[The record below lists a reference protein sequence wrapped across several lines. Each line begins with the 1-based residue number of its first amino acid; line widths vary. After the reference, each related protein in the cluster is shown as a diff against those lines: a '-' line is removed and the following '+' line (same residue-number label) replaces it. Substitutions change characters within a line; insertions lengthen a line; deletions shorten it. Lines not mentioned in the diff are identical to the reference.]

1 MYHWIYISI
10 TTQGGTIKIMKKNMK
25 IFSILTVL
33 IISLI
38 GCSSEQTDT
47 GKEVYEGEKLNI
59 GIVGETPEINENK
72 NVINFKKISLEG
84 INRLDLKSYDAVIIS
99 KDYLSK
105 AANKKYK
112 DTYLNGQIPFF
123 FVESKGSILPFVDN
137 SLTYKQYADRV
148 NDTQSYI
155 VGVLGNPN
163 GDNYNT
169 WQYDYAIK
177 NDKFDRTDVKDIYS
191 RVFKTVEKVKKERRS

>member
-1 MYHWIYISI
+1 MYHGMYILI
-10 TTQGGTIKIMKKNMK
+10 IKQGGTIKVMKKNMK

-33 IISLI
+33 IVSLI
-38 GCSSEQTDT
+38 GCNSEQTD
-47 GKEVYEGEKLNI
+47 KEVYKGEKLKI
-59 GIVGETPEINENK
+59 GVVGKTPEINENK
-72 NVINFKKISLEG
+72 SKINFKKISLAD
-84 INRLDLKSYDAVIIS
+84 INSLDTQSYDAVIIS

-105 AANKKYK
+105 AANKRYK

-163 GDNYNT
+163 EDNYNT
-169 WQYDYAIK
+169 WQYGYAIK

-191 RVFKTVEKVKKERRS
+191 RVFKTVEKVKKEKRS

>member
-1 MYHWIYISI
+1 
-10 TTQGGTIKIMKKNMK
+10 MKKNMK

-33 IISLI
+33 IVSLI
-38 GCSSEQTDT
+38 GCNSEQTD
-47 GKEVYEGEKLNI
+47 KEVYKGEKLKI
-59 GIVGETPEINENK
+59 GVVGKTPEINENK
-72 NVINFKKISLEG
+72 SKINFKKISLAD
-84 INRLDLKSYDAVIIS
+84 INSLDTQSYDAVIIS

-105 AANKKYK
+105 AANKRYK

-163 GDNYNT
+163 EDNYNT
-169 WQYDYAIK
+169 WQYGYAIK

-191 RVFKTVEKVKKERRS
+191 RVFKTVEKVKKEKRS

>member
-1 MYHWIYISI
+1 
-10 TTQGGTIKIMKKNMK
+10 MKKNIQ
-25 IFSILTVL
+25 IFSILTIL
-33 IISLI
+33 ITGLI
-38 GCSSEQTDT
+38 GCSAMQTD
-47 GKEVYEGEKLNI
+47 KEVYKGEKLNI
-59 GIVGETPEINENK
+59 AVVGEIPEINEKESN
-72 NVINFKKISLEG
+72 INFKKLSLKD
-84 INRLDLKSYDAVIIS
+84 IKKIDLKSYDAVIIT
-99 KDYLSK
+99 KPYLSK

-177 NDKFDRTDVKDIYS
+177 NDKFDRTDVKGIYS
-191 RVFKTVEKVKKERRS
+191 RVFKTVEKVKKEKRS

>member
-1 MYHWIYISI
+1 
-10 TTQGGTIKIMKKNMK
+10 MKKNIQ
-25 IFSILTVL
+25 IFSILILL
-33 IISLI
+33 ITGLI
-38 GCSSEQTDT
+38 GCSAMQND
-47 GKEVYEGEKLNI
+47 KEVYKGEKLNI
-59 GIVGETPEINENK
+59 AVVGKIPEINEK
-72 NVINFKKISLEG
+72 ESTINFKKLSLKD
-84 INRLDLKSYDAVIIS
+84 IKKIDLKSYDAVIIT
-99 KDYLSK
+99 KPYLSE

-191 RVFKTVEKVKKERRS
+191 RVFKTVEKVKKETNILNHTQSKGRPLYITL